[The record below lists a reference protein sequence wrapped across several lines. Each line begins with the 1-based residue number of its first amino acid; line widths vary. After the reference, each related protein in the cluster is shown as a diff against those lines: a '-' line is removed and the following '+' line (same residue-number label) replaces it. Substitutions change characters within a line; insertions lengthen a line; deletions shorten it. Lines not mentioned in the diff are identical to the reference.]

1 MTSAARSSVPAGDLR
16 LLRAVIELEQH
27 VAGDGW
33 DQQARLY
40 ALVETD
46 ALLAEQ
52 PALAAH
58 LGRVGGRPAELTSI
72 EQEELPAYASLDELL
87 SGIAWPSEVS
97 GTALVVERV
106 MLPPEAEAAL
116 PEDDAEAMTWVAG
129 HAQRQDVR
137 IAVAVLRD
145 GSRQC
150 AVRMRTHDSDEAV
163 LSGPDLVPGLAH
175 ALAGTLLD

>member
-1 MTSAARSSVPAGDLR
+1 MTVAAGDLR

-33 DQQARLY
+33 DQPARLY

-52 PALAAH
+52 PALAAQ
-58 LGRVGGRPAELTSI
+58 LGLAGGRAAELTSI

-87 SGIAWPSEVS
+87 AGIAWPHEVS

-106 MLPPEAEAAL
+106 MLPPEAEAAM
-116 PEDDAEAMTWVAG
+116 PDDDAEALTWVAS
-129 HAQRQDVR
+129 HAERQDVR

-150 AVRMRTHDSDEAV
+150 AVRMRAHDTDDAV
-163 LSGPDLVPGLAH
+163 LSGPDLVPGLAD
-175 ALAGTLLD
+175 ALAGTLVD